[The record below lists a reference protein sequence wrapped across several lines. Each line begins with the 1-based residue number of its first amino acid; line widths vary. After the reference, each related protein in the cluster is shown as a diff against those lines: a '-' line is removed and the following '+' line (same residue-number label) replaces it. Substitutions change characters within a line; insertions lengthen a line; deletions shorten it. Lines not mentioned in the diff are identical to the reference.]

1 LKCFVRAVDI
11 RLQIRADY
19 QNKFFFGGGRG
30 IWFSQT
36 HSFHNCF
43 ECYPFINN
51 SFVFS
56 QVPQDVCFKHFG
68 FLQQIFGFD
77 HPPGAPVGALH
88 LHATWREEDKKAE
101 VGKAED
107 ALEAVRKESQQKAQ
121 EIMQRL
127 GFFF

>member
-1 LKCFVRAVDI
+1 MLSI
-11 RLQIRADY
+11 
-19 QNKFFFGGGRG
+19 
-30 IWFSQT
+30 
-36 HSFHNCF
+36 
-43 ECYPFINN
+43 INN

-68 FLQQIFGFD
+68 FLQQIFASKNR
-77 HPPGAPVGALH
+77 APLWRTSTPH
-88 LHATWREEDKKAE
+88 LEEEKKAE

-127 GFFF
+127 GFFLDGSTDTRFFLVN

>member
-1 LKCFVRAVDI
+1 MLSI
-11 RLQIRADY
+11 
-19 QNKFFFGGGRG
+19 
-30 IWFSQT
+30 
-36 HSFHNCF
+36 
-43 ECYPFINN
+43 INN

-56 QVPQDVCFKHFG
+56 QVPQDVCFKHVG
-68 FLQQIFGFD
+68 FLQQIYGFD
-77 HPPGAPVGALH
+77 HHPAPPVENL

-127 GFFF
+127 GFFRDGVTDTRFFL